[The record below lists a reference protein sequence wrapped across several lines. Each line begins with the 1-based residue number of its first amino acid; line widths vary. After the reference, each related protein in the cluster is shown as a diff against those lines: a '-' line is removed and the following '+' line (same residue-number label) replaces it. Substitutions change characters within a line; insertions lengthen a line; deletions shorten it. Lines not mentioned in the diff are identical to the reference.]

1 MKNQLSI
8 ILLSAII
15 ISGLFTS
22 CGSIE
27 VTKRRYMPG
36 YHVELNKNKQQPL
49 PDRERAQAEVQP
61 ATSAQDMDAMAIRTS
76 TVESPASTEEMPRPV
91 AVAAVSEVIPAKRQA
106 PLQQVLPSVDHETL
120 KVGSALRRAVFAEE
134 GDEKY
139 GWSVIAFI
147 AFGLGVIA
155 FVLMFVGLVSMIAF
169 GPLWFIPAIVGLF
182 FGIGALITGAIGLKK
197 TKRGGKRGRG
207 FALAGMI
214 AGILGLVISLV
225 VLAVGAFRTFLDNN

>member
-27 VTKRRYMPG
+27 VTKRRHMPG
-36 YHVELNKNKQQPL
+36 YHVELNKNKQQPM

-106 PLQQVLPSVDHETL
+106 PLQQVLPSVYHETL